1 MIRGVFCLCA
11 SGALMLVSQGV
22 AGQIGWQNGT
32 GSFSDPSHW
41 AGGSVPSLADTCLFP
56 DNGSYTVSFT
66 GNVTNDKASFT
77 SADSGAVAFNL
88 SGYVWGLSKGLAFE
102 AGGLNNTVSIDS
114 GNLMLD
120 GEGIVLGCFNDA
132 QPSYLTLGASTGSQI
147 SKARLDNAYLTFGGG
162 THVISN
168 EVWVTSQYST
178 GSKISS
184 LTVSNATLVLRSHL
198 WCGQGNN
205 STGVVNLAGGSM
217 IVSNYFS
224 IGDATATSVGR
235 VNITGGD
242 LYTDGPNW
250 LGNAYGA
257 TGLLNLDAGTFT
269 CRSRFEVGHRAGAK
283 GVLNI
288 SGGKFTAN
296 SDMAVGNFE
305 SGLCNTTG
313 KVTVAGGALEV
324 KNSLTMGLSTNCYGS
339 FRVTGC
345 STSTLQLVSVG
356 NGPFGYGEWYQTNGW
371 VNLSGDMEIG
381 TQAGSAG
388 LVTIDGGVL
397 SNKTGSIQ
405 AGMRGNG
412 RMVVN
417 NGDTFVN
424 SLIYVGRYGG
434 SRGAFEMNGG
444 AVSCYNLTIG
454 DEAGASGSYV
464 QNGGVMS
471 NRTASCVIG
480 NAAGS
485 TGSLSVVNGA
495 LHSEQTLYVG
505 NSGVGTMAVSNGF
518 VRLANGVYIGNN
530 ASATGTLTLA
540 GGVFTNW
547 SNAFCGSSGVG
558 SMNISGGTNMFAG
571 MLVLGNGKEGRLTIS
586 GGATYVTGSTLKTAV
601 NAGSTARID
610 MSGGYLNVFGGSG
623 ATDCYFDIGAAGK
636 CILEMTGGQ
645 IDAEVLRIGPSGG
658 ATPAV
663 SKLIMN
669 GGRLNVFSVSYLCDT
684 ASGTGEV
691 RLVSGVL
698 SVKQLRGWWGQL
710 EVTFDGGTLE
720 ARQNEANFIYHNNIF
735 PNPGGTERPLY
746 HILTARGLVL
756 DSAGYDVGTPL
767 VLPDAPGEHGKL
779 TKKGAGKFLINGTT
793 TFTGPLA
800 VEKGE
805 VEVGGSG
812 MVTLQGG
819 VQIDGIG
826 LLDLHN
832 RNQDFTLG
840 AGSASRVDGAVQLAS
855 GKALIVPGTASLS
868 GTGTV
873 ERVTLQ
879 SGSILSKNKATGAS
893 LLHIANLTMAPGA
906 TVALTGYTEAE
917 FRAGVTF
924 VNGTSLNLPRAS
936 QMTFTLNGVVCD
948 HVGLITT
955 PDGAGGYQISA
966 YTFISGTLMRVY

>member
-1 MIRGVFCLCA
+1 MIRRVLGLCGGV
-11 SGALMLVSQGV
+11 ALMLGSQGF
-22 AGQIGWQNGT
+22 ADQISRQNGT
-32 GSFSDPSHW
+32 GDFSDSTHW
-41 AGGSVPSLADTCLFP
+41 TGGKVPGQADTCLFP

-66 GNVTNDKASFT
+66 GSAANNKASFT
-77 SADSGAVAFNL
+77 STDSGVAAFDL
-88 SGYVWGLSKGLAFE
+88 KGYVWGLTNGLAIE
-102 AGGLNNTVSIDS
+102 AGGLNSKVSLDN
-114 GNLMLD
+114 GNLLLD
-120 GEGIVLGCFNDA
+120 GDGVVLSCFNDA
-132 QPSYLTLGASTGSQI
+132 QPSYLTLGTNVSSQI
-147 SKARLDNAYLTFGGG
+147 SKVRLDNAYLTFGGG
-162 THVISN
+162 THVVSN
-168 EVWVTSQYST
+168 EVWLTSQYST

-184 LTVSNATLVLRSHL
+184 MTVSNATFVFRAPL
-198 WCGQGNN
+198 WCGQGNG
-205 STGVVNLAGGSM
+205 STGIVNLAGGTM

-224 IGDATATSVGR
+224 IGDATATAVGI

-242 LYTDGPNW
+242 LSTFGPNW

-257 TGLLNLDAGTFT
+257 TGMLNLDAGTFT
-269 CRSRFEVGHRAGAK
+269 CVSRFEVGHRAGAK

-296 SDMAVGNFE
+296 SDMVVGNFE
-305 SGLCNTTG
+305 NGLCNATG
-313 KVTVAGGALEV
+313 KVTVAGGTLEV
-324 KNSLTMGLSTNCYGS
+324 KSSLTMGLSTNCYGS

-371 VNLSGDMEIG
+371 VNLAGDLEIG

-397 SNKTGSIQ
+397 SNKTGSVQ

-417 NGDTFVN
+417 GGDTFVN
-424 SLIYVGRYGG
+424 NLIYVGRYGG

-444 AVSCYNLTIG
+444 SVSCYNLTIG
-454 DEAGASGSYV
+454 DEAGANGTYV
-464 QNGGVMS
+464 QGGGVMS
-471 NRTASCVIG
+471 NRTGSCVIG

-485 TGSLSVVNGA
+485 TGSLSVINGS
-495 LHSEQTLYVG
+495 LHSEPTLYVG
-505 NSGVGTMAVSNGF
+505 NSGLGTMTVSNGF

-540 GGVFTNW
+540 GGVFTNR
-547 SNAFCGSSGVG
+547 SDAFCGSSGVG
-558 SMNISGGTNMFAG
+558 NMVISGGTNIFTG
-571 MLVLGNGKEGRLTIS
+571 MLIVGNNKEGHLTIS
-586 GGATYVTGSTLKTAV
+586 GGETYLTGSYLKTALS
-601 NAGSTARID
+601 AGSTARID

-623 ATDCYFDIGAAGK
+623 TTDGYLDIGAAGK
-636 CILEMTGGQ
+636 CVLEMTGSQ

-663 SKLIMN
+663 SKIIMN
-669 GGRLNVFSVSYLCDT
+669 GGRLNVFSVSYLADT
-684 ASGTGEV
+684 AVGTGEV
-691 RLVSGVL
+691 YLVNGVL
-698 SVKQLRGWWGQL
+698 SVKQLRGWHGHL

-720 ARQNEANFIYHNNIF
+720 ARQSDTAAFIENNRT
-735 PNPGGTERPLY
+735 NQMV
-746 HILTARGLVL
+746 HVLTARGLVV
-756 DSAGYDVGTPL
+756 DSAGYDVGTAL
-767 VLPDAPGEHGKL
+767 ALPDAPAEHGKV

-793 TFTGPLA
+793 TFTGPIA
-800 VEKGE
+800 VQQGE
-805 VEVGGSG
+805 VELGSSG

-819 VQIDGIG
+819 VQIDGVG

-840 AGSASRVDGAVQLAS
+840 AGSASRVDGTVQLAS

-879 SGSILSKNKATGAS
+879 SGSILAKDKTTGAS
-893 LLHIANLTMAPGA
+893 LLHVANLTMAPGA
-906 TVALTGYTEAE
+906 AVALTGYTEAE
-917 FRAGVTF
+917 FKAGIAF
-924 VNGTSLNLPRAS
+924 VNGTNLSVPRGS
-936 QMTFTLNGVVCD
+936 QMTFTLNGVVHD
-948 HVGLITT
+948 SVGLKTT

-966 YTFISGTLMRVY
+966 YTFIPGTLILAL

>member
-1 MIRGVFCLCA
+1 MRRLFGLIA
-11 SGALMLVSQGV
+11 SAVLMVGSQGF
-22 AGQIGWQNGT
+22 ADTISWQNGT
-32 GSFSDPSHW
+32 GDFSNSTHW
-41 AGGSVPSLADTCLFP
+41 TAGTIPGLADTCLFP
-56 DNGSYTVSFT
+56 NNGSYTISFT
-66 GNVTNDKASFT
+66 SGVTNDKASFT
-77 SADSGAVAFNL
+77 STDSGVVAFNL
-88 SGYVWGLSKGLAFE
+88 SGYTWGLSKGLAFE

-132 QPSYLTLGASTGSQI
+132 QPSYLSLGASTGSQI
-147 SKARLDNAYLTFGGG
+147 SKVRVDNAHLTFNGG
-162 THVISN
+162 THAITN
-168 EVWVTSQYST
+168 EVWVTSQNST

-184 LTVSNATLVLRSHL
+184 MTVSNATLVLRSHL
-198 WCGQGNN
+198 WCGQGNG
-205 STGVVNLAGGSM
+205 STGIVNLAGGSL
-217 IVSNYFS
+217 IASNYFS
-224 IGDATATSVGR
+224 IGDATATSVGM
-235 VNITGGD
+235 VNITGGN

-257 TGLLNLDAGTFT
+257 TGILNLDAGTFT

-296 SDMAVGNFE
+296 SDMVVGNFE
-305 SGLCNTTG
+305 NGLCNTTG

-324 KNSLTMGLSTNCYGS
+324 KSSLTMGLSTNCYGS

-356 NGPFGYGEWYQTNGW
+356 NGPLGYGEWYQTNGW
-371 VNLSGDMEIG
+371 VNIAGDMEIG

-397 SNKTGSIQ
+397 SNKTGNIQ

-417 NGDTFVN
+417 NGETFVN
-424 SLIYVGRYGG
+424 SLIYVSRYGG

-444 AVSCYNLTIG
+444 TVSCYNLTIG
-454 DEAGASGSYV
+454 DESGANGSYV
-464 QNGGVMS
+464 QSGGVMS

-485 TGSLSVVNGA
+485 TGSLSVINGA
-495 LHSEQTLYVG
+495 LHAEATLYVG
-505 NSGVGTMAVSNGF
+505 NSGRGTMTVSNGF
-518 VRLANGVYIGNN
+518 VRLANGAYIGNN
-530 ASATGTLTLA
+530 ASATGTLNLA
-540 GGVFTNW
+540 GGVFTNR
-547 SNAFCGSSGVG
+547 SDAFCGSSGVG
-558 SMNISGGTNMFAG
+558 SMVISGGTNMFAG
-571 MLVLGNGKEGRLTIS
+571 MLTVGNSKEGRLTIS
-586 GGATYVTGSTLKTAV
+586 GGETYVTGSTLKTAV

-610 MSGGYLNVFGGSG
+610 MSGGYLNVFGGAG
-623 ATDCYFDIGAAGK
+623 ATDGYLDIGASGK

-645 IDAEVLRIGPSGG
+645 IDAEVLRIGPSGN

-663 SKLIMN
+663 SKIIMN
-669 GGRLNVFSVSYLCDT
+669 GGRLNVFNVSYLADT
-684 ASGTGEV
+684 AVGTGEV
-691 RLVSGVL
+691 HLVNGVL
-698 SVKQLRGWWGQL
+698 SVKQLRGWHGHL

-720 ARQNEANFIYHNNIF
+720 ARQSDTVTFIENNRT
-735 PNPGGTERPLY
+735 NQMV
-746 HILTARGLVL
+746 HVLTARGLVL
-756 DSAGYDVGTPL
+756 DSAGYDVGTAL
-767 VLPDAPGEHGKL
+767 ALPDAPGEHGKL

-793 TFTGPLA
+793 TFTGPIA

-805 VEVGGSG
+805 IEVGGGG

-819 VQIDGIG
+819 VQIDGVG

-840 AGSASRVDGAVQLAS
+840 AGSASRVDGTVQLAT

-879 SGSILSKNKATGAS
+879 SGSTLAKDKTTGVS
-893 LLHIANLTMAPGA
+893 LLHIANLTMATG
-906 TVALTGYTEAE
+906 TKVALTGYSEAE
-917 FRAGVTF
+917 FKAGIAI
-924 VNGTSLNLPRAS
+924 VNGANLSVPRGS
-936 QMTFTLNGVVCD
+936 QMTFTLNGVARDYVALRT
-948 HVGLITT
+948 V
-955 PDGAGGYQISA
+955 PDGAGGYQIVA
-966 YTFISGTLMRVY
+966 YSFIPGTLVRVL